1 MRVFPLSLTGAA
13 SKWWEDESIG
23 SNTKWED
30 LTEKNFMKFY
40 PPSRIGRKIEAENKD
55 TKVKWDPTNTEFEHW
70 LASKFRNHETM
81 DEFTMN
87 ALWDYW
93 RRGDDEEVICENEV
107 SKDEN
112 LTEENEIDQIFRID
126 TDLLHFETSLC
137 QAFKEFNYLSQMN
150 VDVLT
155 KDTHELMT
163 YEECKN
169 DWIYERNNGIPW
181 VEEKPWTSNEE
192 WAKPMSNI
200 RHE

>member
-13 SKWWEDESIG
+13 KKWWEDE
-23 SNTKWED
+23 
-30 LTEKNFMKFY
+30 
-40 PPSRIGRKIEAENKD
+40 KIEAENKD
-55 TKVKWDPTNTEFEHW
+55 TKVKWDPTNTKFEHW

-93 RRGDDEEVICENEV
+93 KRGDDEEVICENEV

-126 TDLLHFETSLC
+126 TDLLHFETPLC

-150 VDVLT
+150 ADVLT

-169 DWIYERNNGIPW
+169 DWIYERNNGILW

>member
-13 SKWWEDESIG
+13 SKWWEAESIG
-23 SNTKWED
+23 STTK
-30 LTEKNFMKFY
+30 
-40 PPSRIGRKIEAENKD
+40 
-55 TKVKWDPTNTEFEHW
+55 
-70 LASKFRNHETM
+70 NHETM

-112 LTEENEIDQIFRID
+112 LTEENEIAQIFRID
-126 TDLLHFETSLC
+126 TDLFHFETPLC
-137 QAFKEFNYLSQMN
+137 QAFKEFNYLSQMD

-169 DWIYERNNGIPW
+169 D
-181 VEEKPWTSNEE
+181 
-192 WAKPMSNI
+192 
-200 RHE
+200 